1 MTGTPFETEWP
12 LAGRQLDALR
22 STYPA
27 WEIHFR
33 VDAPGA
39 ARWTAVLLR
48 PMTAQLSAQ
57 GVLESIG
64 CSDAITLA
72 STLARQASLLH
83 SPHNPRFT

>member
-1 MTGTPFETEWP
+1 MTAAPFEAEWP

-33 VDAPGA
+33 VDAPSA

-48 PMTAQLSAQ
+48 PMTARLSAH
-57 GVLESIG
+57 GVRERVG
-64 CSDAITLA
+64 CPDAITLA
-72 STLARQASLLH
+72 STLARQSGLLH
-83 SPHNPRFT
+83 KG

>member
-1 MTGTPFETEWP
+1 MTATPSEAEGS

-22 STYPA
+22 TTYPA
-27 WEIHFR
+27 WDIHFR

-48 PMTAQLSAQ
+48 PVSARLSAQ
-57 GVLESIG
+57 GVRQRIG

-72 STLARQASLLH
+72 SALAHQSALLH
-83 SPHNPRFT
+83 NNRANG